1 MRLDRFFL
9 GAAAGFFAV
18 ALVFA
23 PSALASVT
31 VTGVAEWVRPTIAG
45 PMEAVWEEL
54 EQGDATGREEGTLR
68 IVAERLFPGLSIKGI
83 SISGGN
89 LFLDVAFQDP
99 PAGGWLVAI
108 ERPELIP
115 ELAGLFD
122 DDLGDARRMLEDMI
136 SPVPAG
142 SLSWTGQAF
151 QKESWRILSERVPGW
166 SPSLLFLQRNDG
178 GLSVSVRFHAL
189 PPVVIA
195 YTPRISSRTL
205 PRILQSEITDDA
217 LEVLAPFIG
226 LPGDWFVLHERVIE
240 GMVAEALESKW
251 ATRDMMGRVSVG
263 ITPERIAPVEIKV
276 ESDRY
281 TLQAWAAVHL
291 GSDERHPEINV
302 HIGRMTSPIRGWDLE
317 IYGEF
322 VATTND
328 LGLESRWGARW
339 SAWPDIWVGAE
350 IAYPGE
356 DVWFRVWLDE
366 ILPRVYLW
374 GRLNGEGDSVAGLG
388 WRFGGYLAWELYFDS
403 RDEDRI
409 SVRLVGNL

>member
-276 ESDRY
+276 ESERY
-281 TLQAWAAVHL
+281 
-291 GSDERHPEINV
+291 
-302 HIGRMTSPIRGWDLE
+302 
-317 IYGEF
+317 
-322 VATTND
+322 
-328 LGLESRWGARW
+328 
-339 SAWPDIWVGAE
+339 
-350 IAYPGE
+350 
-356 DVWFRVWLDE
+356 
-366 ILPRVYLW
+366 
-374 GRLNGEGDSVAGLG
+374 
-388 WRFGGYLAWELYFDS
+388 
-403 RDEDRI
+403 
-409 SVRLVGNL
+409 

>member
-276 ESDRY
+276 ESERY
-281 TLQAWAAVHL
+281 NFQAWAAIHL
-291 GSDERHPEINV
+291 GSDERYPEIGI
-302 HIGRMTSPIRGWDLE
+302 HLGRRTAPFRGWDLE
-317 IYGEF
+317 LYGEW
-322 VATTND
+322 VASTND
-328 LGLESRWGARW
+328 LSVESRWGARW
-339 SAWPDIWVGAE
+339 SPWPDIWVGVE
-350 IAYPGE
+350 LAYPGE
-356 DVWFRVWLDE
+356 DLWYRVWLEE

-374 GRLNGEGDSVAGLG
+374 GRVNSEGDAVAGIG
-388 WRFGGYLAWELYFDS
+388 WRFGGYLAWELYYDN

>member
-31 VTGVAEWVRPTIAG
+31 VTGVAEWIRPTIAG
-45 PMEAVWEEL
+45 PMGAVWEEL
-54 EQGDATGREEGTLR
+54 ERGDATGREEETLR

-89 LFLDVAFQDP
+89 LFMDVAFQDP

-108 ERPELIP
+108 ERPELIA

-151 QKESWRILSERVPGW
+151 QRESWRILSERVPGW
-166 SPSLLFLQRNDG
+166 SPSFLFLQRNDG

-189 PPVVIA
+189 PPVVVA

-205 PRILQSEITDDA
+205 PKILQSEITDDA

-226 LPGDWFVLHERVIE
+226 LPGEWFILHETAIE
-240 GMVAEALESKW
+240 SMIAEALESKW
-251 ATRDMMGRVSVG
+251 ATREMRGRVTVG
-263 ITPERIAPVEIKV
+263 IIPERIAPVDIRV
-276 ESDRY
+276 ESERY
-281 TLQAWAAVHL
+281 TLQAWAAVHMR
-291 GSDERHPEINV
+291 SDERYPEIGI
-302 HIGRMTSPIRGWDLE
+302 HLGRMTTPLKGWDLE
-317 IYGEF
+317 LYGEW
-322 VATTND
+322 VARTND
-328 LGLESRWGARW
+328 LSVESRWGARW
-339 SAWPDIWVGAE
+339 SAWPDIWVGVE
-350 IAYPGE
+350 LTYPGE
-356 DVWFRVWLDE
+356 DIWYRVWLE
-366 ILPRVYLW
+366 EVLPRVYLW
-374 GRLNGEGDSVAGLG
+374 GRVNSQGDAVAGIG
-388 WRFGGYLAWELYFDS
+388 WRFGGYLAWELYYDN

>member
-1 MRLDRFFL
+1 VRLDRFFL

-276 ESDRY
+276 ESERY
-281 TLQAWAAVHL
+281 NFQAWAAIHL
-291 GSDERHPEINV
+291 GSDERYPEIGI
-302 HIGRMTSPIRGWDLE
+302 HLGRRTAPFRGWDLE
-317 IYGEF
+317 LYGEW
-322 VATTND
+322 VASTND
-328 LGLESRWGARW
+328 LSVESRWGARW
-339 SAWPDIWVGAE
+339 SPWPDIWVGVE
-350 IAYPGE
+350 LAYPGE
-356 DVWFRVWLDE
+356 DLWYRVWLEE

-374 GRLNGEGDSVAGLG
+374 GRVNSEGDAVAGIG
-388 WRFGGYLAWELYFDS
+388 WRFGGYLAWELYYDN

>member
-1 MRLDRFFL
+1 VRLDRFFL

-276 ESDRY
+276 ESERY
-281 TLQAWAAVHL
+281 NFQAWAAIHL
-291 GSDERHPEINV
+291 GSDERYPEIGI
-302 HIGRMTSPIRGWDLE
+302 HLGRRTAPFRGWDLE
-317 IYGEF
+317 LYGEW
-322 VATTND
+322 VASTND
-328 LGLESRWGARW
+328 LSVESRWGARW
-339 SAWPDIWVGAE
+339 SPWPDIWVGVE
-350 IAYPGE
+350 LAYPWE
-356 DVWFRVWLDE
+356 DLWYRVWLEE

-374 GRLNGEGDSVAGLG
+374 GRVNSEGDAVAGIG
-388 WRFGGYLAWELYFDS
+388 WRFGGYLAWELYYDN

>member
-195 YTPRISSRTL
+195 YTPRISSRPL

-276 ESDRY
+276 ESERY
-281 TLQAWAAVHL
+281 NFQAWAAIHL
-291 GSDERHPEINV
+291 GSDERYPEIGI
-302 HIGRMTSPIRGWDLE
+302 HLGRRTAPFRGWDLE
-317 IYGEF
+317 LYGEW
-322 VATTND
+322 VASTND
-328 LGLESRWGARW
+328 LSVESRWGARW
-339 SAWPDIWVGAE
+339 SPWPDIWVGVE
-350 IAYPGE
+350 LAYPGE
-356 DVWFRVWLDE
+356 DLWYRVWLEE

-374 GRLNGEGDSVAGLG
+374 GRVNSEGDAVAGIG
-388 WRFGGYLAWELYFDS
+388 WRFGGYLAWELYYDN

>member
-276 ESDRY
+276 ESERY
-281 TLQAWAAVHL
+281 NFQAWAAIHL
-291 GSDERHPEINV
+291 GSDERYPEIGI
-302 HIGRMTSPIRGWDLE
+302 HLGRRTAPFRGWDLE
-317 IYGEF
+317 LYGEW
-322 VATTND
+322 VASTND
-328 LGLESRWGARW
+328 LSVESRWGARW
-339 SAWPDIWVGAE
+339 SPWPDIWVGVE
-350 IAYPGE
+350 LAYPWE
-356 DVWFRVWLDE
+356 DLWYRVWLEE

-374 GRLNGEGDSVAGLG
+374 GRVNSEGDAVAGIG
-388 WRFGGYLAWELYFDS
+388 WRFGGYLAWELYYDN